1 MMLENIVRVDW
12 RDYTETIP
20 AFPTLIGIPLSYS
33 IADGLALGFISY
45 PLIKS
50 FSGLGRE
57 VGWLTYVLAIVLVV
71 YFSFVRSK
79 MG

>member
-1 MMLENIVRVDW
+1 MLYAEIFVPLAALTLRAAQLPVR
-12 RDYTETIP
+12 
-20 AFPTLIGIPLSYS
+20 GYS

-45 PLIKS
+45 PLIKLG
-50 FSGLGRE
+50 SGRGRE
-57 VGWLTYVLAIVLVV
+57 AGWLPYILAVVLVV